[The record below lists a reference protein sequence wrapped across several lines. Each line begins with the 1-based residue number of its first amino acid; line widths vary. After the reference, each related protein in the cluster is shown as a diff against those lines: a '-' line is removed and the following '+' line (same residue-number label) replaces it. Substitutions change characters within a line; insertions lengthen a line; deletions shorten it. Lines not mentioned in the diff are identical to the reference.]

1 MVRRCAV
8 TFAVLA
14 ALAGVASADGD
25 DAGSGSG
32 SASGSGS
39 GSGSG
44 SATDTQTDQPTTLI
58 IPPASGRAA
67 STGFFA
73 EGGLGAVVFTPHAAK
88 SAAAGA
94 AIDLRI
100 GRDIFSWFSLGIYL
114 AASNHEA
121 TVPPPPVGQWF
132 QLYRGGIDGRLGGRI
147 NRIAFFIEGGAGA
160 SMISSNILEQ
170 VGITKPDKFFSVTFH
185 GGGGL
190 EYQLENRHYAFGI
203 AADGFIE
210 PQFDSI
216 KAIDGRLY
224 IRYTYGGG

>member
-1 MVRRCAV
+1 MVGRCAV
-8 TFAVLA
+8 TFIVVA
-14 ALAGVASADGD
+14 ALAGAAAADGD
-25 DAGSGSG
+25 DAGSG
-32 SASGSGS
+32 ADAGS

-44 SATDTQTDQPTTLI
+44 SASAADTQTDQPTTLI
-58 IPPASGRAA
+58 IPASSGRAA

-88 SAAAGA
+88 DAAAGPS
-94 AIDLRI
+94 IDLRI
-100 GRDIFSWFSLGIYL
+100 GRDLFSWFSVGIYL
-114 AASNHEA
+114 SASNHEA

-170 VGITKPDKFFSVTFH
+170 VMITKPGKSFSATFH
-185 GGGGL
+185 GGAGL
-190 EYQLENRHYAFGI
+190 EYQLENRHYAFGL

-216 KAIDGRLY
+216 KGVDARLY
-224 IRYTYGGG
+224 LRYTYGGG